1 MTENLGKISLLTV
14 IVPIRPSL
22 DDSKNVFGWIESEDA
37 RYIHFVLVLDRPTSA
52 ILQLWEE
59 FGGRIRVSPDAPQ
72 VDVVVGNFGG
82 PGRARNAGL
91 IHADTQYVAFWDSDD
106 HPNITQVIKHLISIK
121 LQQPKLIIGSF
132 EVVREGREK
141 QIFRTCNLHQLAR
154 NPGLWR
160 CLIPFETI
168 EEMKFPDI
176 LLGEDQV
183 FLANVL
189 ARSPQIEF
197 LEDVFYSYVYGN
209 SSQLTATKDYSD
221 LAKAE
226 NLLSG
231 IDVKNTSKE
240 EREFIYNLSTKQL
253 LTMLIRGQLTIKIIS
268 SARMAKKLISNI
280 YKFSISL
287 KAIISN
293 PNKDRF
299 NG

>member
-22 DDSKNVFGWIESEDA
+22 DELRNVFGWIESEDA

-52 ILQLWEE
+52 MLQLWEE
-59 FGGRIRVSPDAPQ
+59 FSGRIRVSPDAPQ
-72 VDVVVGNFGG
+72 VDVFVGEFGG

-91 IHADTQYVAFWDSDD
+91 IHADSQYVAFWDSDD

-121 LQQPKLIIGSF
+121 FQQPKLVIGSF

-141 QIFRTCNLHQLAR
+141 QIFRTSNLNQLAR

-168 EEMKFPDI
+168 EGMKFPDI

-183 FLANVL
+183 FLANVIG
-189 ARSPQIEF
+189 RNPQVEF
-197 LEDVFYSYVYGN
+197 LEDIFYSYVYGN
-209 SSQLTATKDYSD
+209 SNQLTATKDYSD

-226 NLLSG
+226 TLLSSL
-231 IDVKNTSKE
+231 DAKNTSKE
-240 EREFIYNLSTKQL
+240 GCDFIYNLSTKQL
-253 LTMLIRGQLTIKIIS
+253 LTMLIRGQFTIKVIS
-268 SARMAKKLISNI
+268 SGRLAKKLLLNF

-287 KAIISN
+287 KTIVSN